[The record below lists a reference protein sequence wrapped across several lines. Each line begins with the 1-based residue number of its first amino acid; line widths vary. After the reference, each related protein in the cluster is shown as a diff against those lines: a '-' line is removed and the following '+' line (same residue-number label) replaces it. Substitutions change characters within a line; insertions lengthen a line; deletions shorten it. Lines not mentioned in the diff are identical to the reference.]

1 MYVTLTHY
9 AQEFEHV
16 TTERSSECVSLV
28 HICLGDFRD
37 CLFKL
42 HKAQRNSSHWISLIC
57 MCAVISIL
65 FCTLHSSLNIVALY
79 NIKNY
84 KSL

>member
-28 HICLGDFRD
+28 H
-37 CLFKL
+37 
-42 HKAQRNSSHWISLIC
+42 
-57 MCAVISIL
+57 CAM
-65 FCTLHSSLNIVALY
+65 
-79 NIKNY
+79 
-84 KSL
+84 